1 MGVCEVKHVTACN
14 PVVSTKC
21 ANINYQECAELPEET
36 CEEIEMQL
44 PRQEKEH
51 KKKCLLP
58 DDGPGAPGL
67 AARAPD
73 TLNTL
78 ADSAAEAQE
87 VPAESQTSYAQP
99 LPVDQQQQQGQLGQ
113 YQPRQ
118 GRRQQKKQQQQRQ
131 QQQQQQRFFQQQQ
144 NGQFVRHQ

>member
-1 MGVCEVKHVTACN
+1 MIRCINLKN
-14 PVVSTKC
+14 PFNLIFVF
-21 ANINYQECAELPEET
+21 
-36 CEEIEMQL
+36 
-44 PRQEKEH
+44 QEKEH

-99 LPVDQQQQQGQLGQ
+99 LPVDQQQQQQQGQLGQ

-131 QQQQQQRFFQQQQ
+131 QQQRRAKQQQQQQQRFFQQQQ

>member
-1 MGVCEVKHVTACN
+1 MG
-14 PVVSTKC
+14 
-21 ANINYQECAELPEET
+21 
-36 CEEIEMQL
+36 QL

-118 GRRQQKKQQQQRQ
+118 GRRQQKKQQQRRAKQQ